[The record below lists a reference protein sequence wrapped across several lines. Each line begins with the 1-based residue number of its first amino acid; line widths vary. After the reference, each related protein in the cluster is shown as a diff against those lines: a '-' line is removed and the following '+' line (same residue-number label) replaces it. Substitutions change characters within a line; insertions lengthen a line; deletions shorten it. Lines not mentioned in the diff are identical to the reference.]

1 MAATGTYAYNPAT
14 SNLTLT
20 AYGRCLIRRTE
31 ITAQHLA
38 DAENE
43 ANLVQVEFSN
53 RQPNLWTDELY
64 TVALTEGDAT
74 YTLPARMV
82 AIQAAYMTVEDD
94 AGNTT
99 DQILWPL
106 STFEYAAMPN
116 KAQEAP
122 PNSYWYNRQI
132 TPQITLWPV
141 PDEDDRYTLNLRI
154 LHQIQDASLA
164 SGTTLDM
171 PYRWLDAW
179 VSALAARLADLY
191 PDALIKSKGPAAIT
205 DMWAKAERAWKIAA
219 TEDQERVPLYIQ
231 PQTSSY
237 WR

>member
-1 MAATGTYAYNPAT
+1 M
-14 SNLTLT
+14 
-20 AYGRCLIRRTE
+20 
-31 ITAQHLA
+31 
-38 DAENE
+38 
-43 ANLVQVEFSN
+43 QVEFSN

-64 TVALTEGDAT
+64 TQALTAGTAT

-82 AIQAAYMTVEDD
+82 AIQAAYLTIDS
-94 AGNTT
+94 GTST

-116 KAQEAP
+116 KTQESV

-141 PDEDDRYTLNLRI
+141 PDSSATYTLNLRI
-154 LHQIQDASLA
+154 LHQIQDASLVGGA
-164 SGTTLDM
+164 TLDL
-171 PYRWLDAW
+171 PFRWLDAW

-191 PDALIKSKGPAAIT
+191 PDPLIKAKGPGAIQDLWT
-205 DMWAKAERAWKIAA
+205 KAERAWAIAA

-231 PQTSSY
+231 PQTQSY

>member
-1 MAATGTYAYNPAT
+1 MAATGTYAYGPAT
-14 SNLTLT
+14 SNLMLT
-20 AYGRCLIRRTE
+20 AFNRCLIRRTE

-43 ANLVQVEFSN
+43 ANLVQVEWSS
-53 RQPNLWTDELY
+53 RQPNLWTTELY
-64 TVALTEGDAT
+64 TTALTEGTAT
-74 YTLPARMV
+74 YTLPARMI
-82 AIQAAYMTVEDD
+82 AIQAAYLSIDD
-94 AGNTT
+94 GSGSST
-99 DQILWPL
+99 DQILWAL
-106 STFEYAAMPN
+106 STFEFSAIPD
-116 KAQEAP
+116 KTQEAV
-122 PNSYWYNRQI
+122 PNSYWYDRTI

-141 PDEDDRYTLNLRI
+141 PNEDDRYTLNLRI

-164 SGTTLDM
+164 SGTTLDL

-191 PDALIKSKGPAAIT
+191 PDALIKSKGPGAIT

-219 TEDQERVPLYIQ
+219 TEDQERVPMYLQ
-231 PQTSSY
+231 PQTYSY